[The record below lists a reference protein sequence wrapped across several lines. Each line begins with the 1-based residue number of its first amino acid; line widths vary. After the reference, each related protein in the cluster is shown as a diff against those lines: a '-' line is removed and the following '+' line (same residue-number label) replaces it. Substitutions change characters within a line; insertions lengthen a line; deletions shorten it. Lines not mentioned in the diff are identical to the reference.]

1 MNKINQLNLVARF
14 NAKML
19 AKLGMN
25 ENEAN
30 LLAIGASGGDVEEI
44 KDEIQTE
51 SLMIA
56 EEAKDFVPIQYV
68 LDDFQTGQTFPNIK
82 DDFLKSSIDK
92 NPVHRQ
98 VKPRIGKM
106 VICRE
111 TGERKIIHEEEK
123 IIYDKTCQINLS

>member
-1 MNKINQLNLVARF
+1 
-14 NAKML
+14 ML

-92 NPVHRQ
+92 NPVYRQ
-98 VKPRIGKM
+98 VKPRIGRM
-106 VICRE
+106 VINRD
-111 TGERKIIHEEEK
+111 TGEREIIHDEKK
-123 IIYDKTCQINLS
+123 IIYDNIEYDYRIKNI